1 LSKLNETRKAGK
13 RTLIGIAVVGISV
26 YLGFTPLFELVEG
39 GVTGA
44 VIGSSFGAIF
54 VIILTMYL
62 LNKQTEIEQ
71 ESKKSEKIFEEKV
84 LLYKSIIST
93 TREMLRDAKISSEET
108 SELSFSMVELQMVGA
123 DETISS
129 FSSVF
134 DKINKT
140 YNEKKGDPVDLE
152 DQERVDILRLL
163 SVFAQSCRVDLGI
176 DESILKEEIFEK
188 TFSEIEEAVR
198 GKKDTTKYNFKE
210 YKNLGK
216 GRLVLT
222 VVKDYVDNHPEI
234 SFDELTDIFPPSL
247 QNKNSRY
254 GVFAKVDKIE
264 EKHQVRYFLK
274 DNDVVNLSDT
284 KIAVCSQ
291 WGIGNITPFL
301 DACKSLGLEI
311 N

>member
-1 LSKLNETRKAGK
+1 LSKLNETRKAGQ
-13 RTLIGIAVVGISV
+13 RTLIGIAVVGVSV
-26 YLGFTPLFELVEG
+26 YLGFTPLFELVKG

-71 ESKKSEKIFEEKV
+71 ESKKSEKVFEEKV

-93 TREMLRDAKISSEET
+93 TKDMLKDTKISSEET
-108 SELSFSMVELQMVGA
+108 SELSFAMVELQMVGA
-123 DETISS
+123 DETISA

-140 YNEKKGDPVDLE
+140 FNSKKGDPIVLE

-176 DESILKEEIFEK
+176 DESVLKEEIFEK

-198 GKKDTTKYNFKE
+198 GKRDTTKYNFKE

-222 VVKDYVDNHPEI
+222 VVKDYVDNHPDI
-234 SFDELTDIFPPSL
+234 SFDELANVFPPTL

-254 GVFAKVDKIE
+254 GVFAKADEIE
-264 EKHQVRYFLK
+264 EKLQVRYFMK
-274 DNDVVNLSDT
+274 ENDILELSDT
-284 KIAVCSQ
+284 KVAVCSQ
-291 WGIGNITPFL
+291 WGIGNITPFI
-301 DACKSLGLEI
+301 DKCKSLGLEI